1 MVIMIYTY
9 FHLLTE
15 AYGNCLDIK
24 ILSKQ
29 NREFILLISLEHRD
43 VFYVIVHCY
52 VLLYKFEAGIQK
64 ASPRQRVD
72 LLNRVEVLVVG
83 FSVFDPVQK
92 QRVMEH
98 FDGWRHQDV
107 GVAIR
112 EVALS
117 VVEVPFEVRAR
128 LCDRHFL
135 LAASRLDKAGVL
147 LEEHDRVEQVLLFCC
162 FVDEVV
168 LGLENRV

>member
-1 MVIMIYTY
+1 MIKSQSD
-9 FHLLTE
+9 
-15 AYGNCLDIK
+15 CLDIK